1 MAASPPS
8 AAPAMPDPSAG
19 TPTAAPTA
27 ATISVEAGTGST
39 ATADATGRSVIVLP
53 VDPGLT
59 CLRGLSPRRLRFE
72 VEYGLERGTSAN
84 SFLFA
89 AGSTAAGQPVPP
101 VLVHPPG
108 ASFAAPYLAALAD
121 LLPADAALKVV
132 VGHVNP
138 NRVALL
144 RQLAERWPALMLVAS
159 NTGARLLRDLWSQQ
173 KPGSGS
179 GGSGAAGSGV
189 SGAGVSDASTA
200 AGFGASGDTGSA
212 PGPAPSQATPGP
224 AGETAA
230 APSLPPLPPIDVV
243 KQEVSRDLAGGHR
256 LTLIPVPTPRW
267 PGGLVAF
274 EERTGLLMSGKFFA
288 AHLCGE
294 SFAEANPS
302 STEEDRRYY
311 YDCLMAP
318 MARQV
323 EAVVDRL
330 DELPIRTIAPGH
342 GPAIATS
349 WRSLLADYRR
359 WGESQGRSGLT
370 VTLLYASAYGNTAAI
385 ADALAQGVARSGVR
399 VESLN
404 CEFAPSEQLIAAIRA
419 GDALLIGS
427 PTLGGHAPTPIV
439 SALGTVLAEGD
450 REKPVGVFGS
460 FGWSGEAIDLLENK
474 LRDGGF
480 RFAFEPIRVKFS
492 PDPATLRTLE
502 ETGIALG
509 RQLQT
514 EQRRNQRRSGGGGL
528 DESRSNP
535 AVQALGRVVGSLC
548 LVTARNGEGEAA
560 IGGAMVASWVSQA
573 SFNPPGF
580 TVAVARE
587 RAVESLLHVGD
598 RFALNV
604 LAAGRETTPMR
615 QFLQPFPPG
624 ANRFAG
630 LQLEASPGGQPI
642 LPEALAWLEAQVTAR
657 MECGDHWIL
666 YAQVSHGG
674 LLDPAGTTAV
684 HQRRSGANY

>member
-8 AAPAMPDPSAG
+8 TAPAMPDPSA
-19 TPTAAPTA
+19 AAPTTTPTNSP
-27 ATISVEAGTGST
+27 ATAPISVQAGLGSNN
-39 ATADATGRSVIVLP
+39 AAADATGRSVIVLP
-53 VDPGLT
+53 IDPGLT

-108 ASFAAPYLAALAD
+108 ASFAAPFLEALAALV
-121 LLPADAALKVV
+121 PAEAALKVV

-159 NTGARLLRDLWSQQ
+159 NAGARLLSDLWNQQ
-173 KPGSGS
+173 KPGSGA
-179 GGSGAAGSGV
+179 GGSGVAGTGA
-189 SGAGVSDASTA
+189 SGAGVSSA
-200 AGFGASGDTGSA
+200 ADSIPSGDAGSA
-212 PGPAPSQATPGP
+212 PGPASSRATPDL
-224 AGETAA
+224 AGEAA
-230 APSLPPLPPIDVV
+230 LPPLPPIDVV
-243 KQEVSRDLAGGHR
+243 KQEVSRELAGGHR

-294 SFAEANPS
+294 AFAEANLS

-509 RQLQT
+509 RQLQA
-514 EQRRNQRRSGGGGL
+514 EQRRSQRRSGGGGL
-528 DESRSNP
+528 EESRSNP
-535 AVQALGRVVGSLC
+535 AVQALGRLVGSLC
-548 LVTARNGEGEAA
+548 VVTARKGEGEAA
-560 IGGAMVASWVSQA
+560 LGGAMVASWVSQA

-604 LAAGRETTPMR
+604 LAAGRETGPMR

-630 LQLEASPGGQPI
+630 LELEASPGGQPL
-642 LPEALAWLEAQVTAR
+642 LPEALAWLEARVTAR

>member
-1 MAASPPS
+1 
-8 AAPAMPDPSAG
+8 
-19 TPTAAPTA
+19 
-27 ATISVEAGTGST
+27 
-39 ATADATGRSVIVLP
+39 
-53 VDPGLT
+53 
-59 CLRGLSPRRLRFE
+59 
-72 VEYGLERGTSAN
+72 
-84 SFLFA
+84 
-89 AGSTAAGQPVPP
+89 
-101 VLVHPPG
+101 
-108 ASFAAPYLAALAD
+108 
-121 LLPADAALKVV
+121 
-132 VGHVNP
+132 
-138 NRVALL
+138 
-144 RQLAERWPALMLVAS
+144 
-159 NTGARLLRDLWSQQ
+159 
-173 KPGSGS
+173 
-179 GGSGAAGSGV
+179 
-189 SGAGVSDASTA
+189 
-200 AGFGASGDTGSA
+200 
-212 PGPAPSQATPGP
+212 
-224 AGETAA
+224 
-230 APSLPPLPPIDVV
+230 VV
-243 KQEVSRDLAGGHR
+243 KQEVSRELAGGHR

-267 PGGLVAF
+267 PGALVAF
-274 EERTGLLMSGKFFA
+274 EESSGLLMSGKFFA

-302 STEEDRRYY
+302 STEEDRRYF

-318 MARQV
+318 MARPV
-323 EAVVDRL
+323 EGIVDRL

-404 CEFAPSEQLIAAIRA
+404 CEFAPSDQLIAAIRA

-460 FGWSGEAIDLLENK
+460 FGWSGEAIDLLESK

-492 PDPATLRTLE
+492 PDGATLRTLE

-509 RQLQT
+509 RQLQA
-514 EQRRNQRRSGGGGL
+514 EQRRSQRRSSSGGL

-548 LVTARNGEGEAA
+548 VVTARKGEGDAA
-560 IGGAMVASWVSQA
+560 LGGAMVASWVSQA

-604 LAAGRETTPMR
+604 LAAGRETGPMR

-624 ANRFAG
+624 ADRFAG
-630 LQLEASPGGQPI
+630 LDLEASPGGQPI

-657 MECGDHWIL
+657 MECGDHWLL

-684 HQRRSGANY
+684 HQRRSGASY

>member
-1 MAASPPS
+1 
-8 AAPAMPDPSAG
+8 
-19 TPTAAPTA
+19 
-27 ATISVEAGTGST
+27 
-39 ATADATGRSVIVLP
+39 
-53 VDPGLT
+53 
-59 CLRGLSPRRLRFE
+59 
-72 VEYGLERGTSAN
+72 
-84 SFLFA
+84 
-89 AGSTAAGQPVPP
+89 
-101 VLVHPPG
+101 
-108 ASFAAPYLAALAD
+108 
-121 LLPADAALKVV
+121 
-132 VGHVNP
+132 
-138 NRVALL
+138 
-144 RQLAERWPALMLVAS
+144 
-159 NTGARLLRDLWSQQ
+159 
-173 KPGSGS
+173 
-179 GGSGAAGSGV
+179 
-189 SGAGVSDASTA
+189 
-200 AGFGASGDTGSA
+200 
-212 PGPAPSQATPGP
+212 
-224 AGETAA
+224 
-230 APSLPPLPPIDVV
+230 VV
-243 KQEVSRDLAGGHR
+243 KQEVSRELASGHR

-294 SFAEANPS
+294 AFSEANLS

-330 DELPIRTIAPGH
+330 DALPIRTIAPGH

-514 EQRRNQRRSGGGGL
+514 EQRRSQRRSGGGGL
-528 DESRSNP
+528 EESRSNP
-535 AVQALGRVVGSLC
+535 AVQALGRLVGSLC
-548 LVTARNGEGEAA
+548 VVTARKGEGEAA
-560 IGGAMVASWVSQA
+560 LGGAMVASWVSQA

-604 LAAGRETTPMR
+604 LAAGRETGPMR

-630 LQLEASPGGQPI
+630 LELEASPGGQPL
-642 LPEALAWLEAQVTAR
+642 LPEALAWLEAQVSAR

>member
-1 MAASPPS
+1 MTSSSPA
-8 AAPAMPDPSAG
+8 AAPALPDPSVG
-19 TPTAAPTA
+19 TAA
-27 ATISVEAGTGST
+27 S
-39 ATADATGRSVIVLP
+39 ADRSVILLP
-53 VDPGLT
+53 IDPGLT

-84 SFLFA
+84 SFLFE
-89 AGSTAAGQPVPP
+89 AGTTRAGQPVPP

-108 ASFAAPYLAALAD
+108 ASFAAPYLQVLAG
-121 LLPADAALKVV
+121 LIPADAALKVV
-132 VGHVNP
+132 VGQVNP

-159 NTGARLLRDLWSQQ
+159 NAGARLLRDLWSQE
-173 KPGSGS
+173 KPGTGASSSTSPAG
-179 GGSGAAGSGV
+179 GGSES
-189 SGAGVSDASTA
+189 
-200 AGFGASGDTGSA
+200 
-212 PGPAPSQATPGP
+212 SQAATAP
-224 AGETAA
+224 AGTIAG
-230 APSLPPLPPIDVV
+230 PPLPPIDVV
-243 KQEVSRDLAGGHR
+243 KQEVARELAGGHR
-256 LTLIPVPTPRW
+256 LTLIPTPTPRW

-274 EERTGLLMSGKFFA
+274 EERSGLLMSGRFFA
-288 AHLCGE
+288 AHLC
-294 SFAEANPS
+294 SKAFAEANPS

-330 DELPIRTIAPGH
+330 DDLPIRTIAPGH

-385 ADALAQGVARSGVR
+385 ADALAQGVGRSGVR

-460 FGWSGEAIDLLENK
+460 FGWSGEAIDLLESK

-509 RQLQT
+509 RALQA
-514 EQRRNQRRSGGGGL
+514 EQRRSQRRSGGGGL
-528 DESRSNP
+528 EESRSNP

-548 LVTARNGEGEAA
+548 VVTARKGEGAA
-560 IGGAMVASWVSQA
+560 ALGGAMVASWVSQA

-587 RAVESLLHVGD
+587 RALESLLHVGD

-604 LAAGRETTPMR
+604 LATGRETGPMR

-630 LQLEASPGGQPI
+630 LELEASPGGQPI

-666 YAQVSHGG
+666 YAQVNQGG
-674 LLDPAGTTAV
+674 VLDPAGTTAV